1 MQGLSSLP
9 SLAPFL
15 RSVIAVSSRV
25 VEGQSTSEALLGV
38 LSRLSVEAGGCFWLP
53 RRLKS
58 MSTWV
63 QQDAQEYFSKVLDQV
78 DKEALAAAGGRGC
91 SAAKRGLARVL
102 EEEGA
107 MDDEKTALLRNPLE
121 GMLAQRVACTRCA
134 YSEGLSL
141 IPFNCVTVPLGE
153 AFIYDVRDC
162 LDEYTKLEFIEGVE
176 CPKCTLLRSR
186 LQLKKILADPDIS
199 KELSCEANERLLVVE
214 KALEQE
220 DFSDNTIVKK
230 CRIAK
235 KHWMSSTKSR
245 QAVIARAPQSLV
257 IHVNRSCFDEL
268 TGAMTK
274 NYATVQFPKE
284 LDLGLWCIGKQAKL
298 GDQTGSEE
306 EKDVGVVEEGWE
318 MNPLQSM
325 LPHAHPDS
333 EGKQMYRLRAV
344 VTHHGLH
351 ENGHYVCYRVHE
363 VKSSATTQE
372 SEQNVVDDEEQSVQS
387 MERWWRISDEDVVSV
402 SEETVLRQGEVF
414 MLFYEKI
421 DIMESPQT
429 FVPIEDTRSSI
440 PVDAASPIKM
450 TVDEERESSVDAIMD
465 AVVDES
471 SATYHEPND
480 SNAEF
485 DTVPLLD
492 SSTSSTPESPSSP
505 EQPSVAVVEDDV
517 DNIITGSETNGDTQ
531 IESLMKVVSTQQ
543 QQPLVMRTAGVT
555 ERHEST
561 ETMMMVAAT

>member
-15 RSVIAVSSRV
+15 RSVLATTSRV
-25 VEGQSTSEALLGV
+25 VKDQSTSEALLGV
-38 LSRLSVEAGGCFWLP
+38 LSRLSVDAGGCFWLP
-53 RRLKS
+53 RKLKS

-78 DKEALAAAGGRGC
+78 DKEALAAAGVKELNG
-91 SAAKRGLARVL
+91 AERGLAGVL
-102 EEEGA
+102 EQEGA
-107 MDDEKTALLRNPLE
+107 ADGEKMTLLRNPLE

-153 AFIYDVRDC
+153 AYVYDVRDC

-186 LQLKKILADPDIS
+186 LQFKKILADPDIGD
-199 KELSCEANERLLVVE
+199 ELGCEVNERLSAVE
-214 KALEQE
+214 KALEQD

-245 QAVIARAPQSLV
+245 QAVVARAPQSLV

-284 LDLGLWCIGKQAKL
+284 LDLGLWCIGKRDTL
-298 GDQTGSEE
+298 SDEE
-306 EKDVGVVEEGWE
+306 TDAVEEGWE

-325 LPHAHPDS
+325 LPHDHPDS
-333 EGKQMYRLRAV
+333 EAKQLYRLRAV

-351 ENGHYVCYRVHE
+351 ENGHYVCYRLHE
-363 VKSSATTQE
+363 AKSSAATHE
-372 SEQNVVDDEEQSVQS
+372 SEQNVIDDEELSK
-387 MERWWRISDEDVVSV
+387 RWWRISDEDVVSV

-421 DIMESPQT
+421 DITDPPERVVSIEATESPISVMAT
-429 FVPIEDTRSSI
+429 
-440 PVDAASPIKM
+440 
-450 TVDEERESSVDAIMD
+450 TVAMSVENEQESSGD
-465 AVVDES
+465 AVMDGVADES
-471 SATYHEPND
+471 SAPKQESND
-480 SNAEF
+480 NNVEF
-485 DTVPLLD
+485 ETAPLLD
-492 SSTSSTPESPSSP
+492 SSTSSIPESPSIP
-505 EQPSVAVVEDDV
+505 EQPSVDLIEDDMDGV
-517 DNIITGSETNGDTQ
+517 ITGNEPNGDTQ
-531 IESLMKVVSTQQ
+531 TEFLMKAVSTQQ
-543 QQPLVMRTAGVT
+543 QQQHLVMRTAGVT
-555 ERHEST
+555 ERHDNT
-561 ETMMMVAAT
+561 ETMRMVAAT